1 MTKKA
6 KAKPVESEIAEAEA
20 DVQEQDAT
28 TLAAHLDPAVP
39 APAPTLVSPAMQ
51 AAYEHLHKHAPP
63 PDGYELALA
72 PDGAAITLT
81 GPSGSFVSVI
91 PQHLAEKPLD
101 VITNEHVVKTK
112 ALMAHEEDRKR
123 FMQTMRMAA
132 K

>member
-28 TLAAHLDPAVP
+28 TLAAHLDPGVP
-39 APAPTLVSPAMQ
+39 APPATLVSPAMQ
-51 AAYEHLHKHAPP
+51 AAFEHLHKNAPP
-63 PDGYELALA
+63 PPGYELSMA
-72 PDGAAITLT
+72 PGGDAVLLT
-81 GPSGSFVSVI
+81 GPSGSFVSVT

-112 ALMAHEEDRKR
+112 ALMAHEEDRKK